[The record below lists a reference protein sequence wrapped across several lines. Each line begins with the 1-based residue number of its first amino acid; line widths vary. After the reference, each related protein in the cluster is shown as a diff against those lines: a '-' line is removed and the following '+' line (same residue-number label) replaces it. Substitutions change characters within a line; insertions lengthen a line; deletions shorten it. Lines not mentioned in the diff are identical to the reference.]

1 MTVLTIVLIGGVLT
15 VSVLLVIRLAG
26 SGPGSG
32 SGAAGGGAGL
42 AIGALPEAIALPAG
56 ARVVA
61 AGRGAPGE
69 ILLVVEAPSGAR
81 SLLSVDA
88 ASGEVLDAAP
98 LRDE

>member
-26 SGPGSG
+26 PG